1 MRIAGK
7 LRVLLTIG
15 ALGLSAPA
23 VVSCRST
30 HDVKTAAG
38 AEQFEWKQDRAAFD
52 EHLAKVQPGWS
63 LKRLIGHAGP
73 PTSTAGNSVY
83 YRWVEHAAFGGHFV
97 YYMFT
102 VRDGSIVN
110 IDVRRGVVPPRGD
123 DPQASQD

>member
-73 PTSTAGNSVY
+73 PTSTAENKLY
-83 YRWVEHAAFGGHFV
+83 YRWIENRIHGGYYV
-97 YYMFT
+97 YYEFT
-102 VRDGSIVN
+102 IIDGSVV
-110 IDVRRGVVPPRGD
+110 DVDARRGEVVFREKGN
-123 DPQASQD
+123 